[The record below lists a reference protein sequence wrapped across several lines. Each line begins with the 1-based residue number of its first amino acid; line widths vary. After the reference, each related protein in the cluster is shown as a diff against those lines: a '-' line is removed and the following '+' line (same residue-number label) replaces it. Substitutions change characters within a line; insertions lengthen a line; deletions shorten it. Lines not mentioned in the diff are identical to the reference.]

1 VQTLATLR
9 GLETLVRTVAIA
21 IGVLVAV
28 AIPAGYFAAAYLGK
42 SDERQ
47 YEARLSASALSK
59 YAYVHDSAWRF
70 NKLRLAE
77 TISFIETAE
86 DSLYQTIYDERGSIL
101 LTTGETGE
109 GPFVV
114 GSAPILV
121 GSLVLG
127 RVKVRSSLRP
137 VLSKTAMAAI
147 VGALL
152 GITTYLVVHHLPI
165 RALRQALDQLR
176 LTHLR
181 LTRQISETRDA
192 YEQLQQQYRLTEETA
207 DELARA
213 VQRVELASRTKS
225 EFLANMS
232 HELRTPLNAII
243 GFSDILRNETFGPS
257 HPSYR
262 DYAKDIHDSGA
273 HLLQIINDIL
283 DMSKIEAGK
292 LGLRAGL
299 IELRDIIHACQRLM
313 RERAQEAGVV
323 LVYEPGLGTLPKVS
337 GDSTKLKQ
345 ILLNLLSNGVK
356 FTPRGGSVTVATAWS
371 GGDRI
376 SLQVRD
382 TGIGMSAE
390 DTALALEPF
399 RQIDNSHT
407 RKYQGTGLG
416 LPLVKALTE
425 LHGGELKIEST
436 PGSGTTITI
445 LLPVAPTMTASALE
459 ASVPASR

>member
-1 VQTLATLR
+1 
-9 GLETLVRTVAIA
+9 
-21 IGVLVAV
+21 
-28 AIPAGYFAAAYLGK
+28 
-42 SDERQ
+42 
-47 YEARLSASALSK
+47 
-59 YAYVHDSAWRF
+59 
-70 NKLRLAE
+70 
-77 TISFIETAE
+77 
-86 DSLYQTIYDERGSIL
+86 
-101 LTTGETGE
+101 
-109 GPFVV
+109 
-114 GSAPILV
+114 
-121 GSLVLG
+121 
-127 RVKVRSSLRP
+127 
-137 VLSKTAMAAI
+137 
-147 VGALL
+147 
-152 GITTYLVVHHLPI
+152 
-165 RALRQALDQLR
+165 
-176 LTHLR
+176 
-181 LTRQISETRDA
+181 
-192 YEQLQQQYRLTEETA
+192 
-207 DELARA
+207 
-213 VQRVELASRTKS
+213 
-225 EFLANMS
+225 
-232 HELRTPLNAII
+232 LRTPLNAII

-356 FTPRGGSVTVATAWS
+356 FTPRGGSVTVVTAWS

>member
-1 VQTLATLR
+1 MQTLATLR

-121 GSLVLG
+121 GSSVLG
-127 RVKVRSSLRP
+127 RVEVRSSLRP

-165 RALRQALDQLR
+165 RALHR
-176 LTHLR
+176 LL
-181 LTRQISETRDA
+181 ISCA
-192 YEQLQQQYRLTEETA
+192 
-207 DELARA
+207 
-213 VQRVELASRTKS
+213 
-225 EFLANMS
+225 
-232 HELRTPLNAII
+232 
-243 GFSDILRNETFGPS
+243 
-257 HPSYR
+257 
-262 DYAKDIHDSGA
+262 
-273 HLLQIINDIL
+273 
-283 DMSKIEAGK
+283 
-292 LGLRAGL
+292 
-299 IELRDIIHACQRLM
+299 
-313 RERAQEAGVV
+313 
-323 LVYEPGLGTLPKVS
+323 
-337 GDSTKLKQ
+337 
-345 ILLNLLSNGVK
+345 
-356 FTPRGGSVTVATAWS
+356 
-371 GGDRI
+371 
-376 SLQVRD
+376 
-382 TGIGMSAE
+382 
-390 DTALALEPF
+390 
-399 RQIDNSHT
+399 
-407 RKYQGTGLG
+407 
-416 LPLVKALTE
+416 
-425 LHGGELKIEST
+425 
-436 PGSGTTITI
+436 
-445 LLPVAPTMTASALE
+445 
-459 ASVPASR
+459 